1 MSKKKD
7 RRKGPFLK
15 RNEGTVW
22 ALIVLVPTIVLVVG
36 YLVAPQAVW
45 DHFLY
50 RYYWAPIEADAVGH
64 SVNGI
69 SDAYNY
75 VDTPTYGVILIL
87 ALFAIF
93 RFLKKKDIRP
103 GTDMFMATIPYI
115 ILGSVLRVLEDSA
128 AFTGKAVYLFISP
141 IIYIFIGLVTL
152 LKLVESHRI
161 AELERKRG
169 TAGRVQGLWLFG
181 AILGVFNILYIIAY
195 SLYLNNRELLSAD
208 HRNMAFMV
216 NPAVTALLSIAA
228 FLGLLALVKRRG
240 RLYIHDVYAV
250 FGWHLLA
257 LALFHVMAYGL
268 LGGVWPDQVMPSPDW
283 VRPSMHLEQLV
294 LVPLLALG
302 ATGIFAAASYGLTRR
317 FSWMKIFWK
326 DPVNLAIMYAHM
338 LDASATFTALQWF
351 SYGEKHVVPNFLIG
365 LSGTPAVMFPLK
377 AIVIAIV
384 IYVLSVEL
392 KPDLERNR
400 LMQALIWI
408 AILVLGLAPGTRDLL
423 RLGLG
428 V

>member
-7 RRKGPFLK
+7 KRKGPFLK
-15 RNEGTVW
+15 RHERMVW
-22 ALIVLVPTIVLVVG
+22 ALIVIVPTMVLAVG

-45 DHFLY
+45 DRFLY

-69 SDAYNY
+69 TESYNLI
-75 VDTPTYGVILIL
+75 DTPTYGIVLVL
-87 ALFAIF
+87 ALFAIY
-93 RFLKKKDIRP
+93 RLLKKMDIRP
-103 GTDMFMATIPYI
+103 GVDMFMATIPYI
-115 ILGSVLRVLEDSA
+115 ILGSVLRVLEDSGV
-128 AFTGKAVYLFISP
+128 FTGKAVYLFISP
-141 IIYIFIGLVTL
+141 IIYIFIGLLTL

-169 TAGRVQGLWLFG
+169 MAGRVQGLWLFG
-181 AILGVFNILYIIAY
+181 AILGVFNILYLVAY
-195 SLYLNNRELLSAD
+195 TLYLDNRELFSAD
-208 HRNMAFMV
+208 HRNMAFMMS
-216 NPAVTALLSIAA
+216 PAVTALVSIAA
-228 FLGLLALVKRRG
+228 FLGLLALVRRRG
-240 RLYIHDVYAV
+240 RLYIHDIYAV

-257 LALFHVMAYGL
+257 LALFYVVSYGL
-268 LGGVWPDQVMPSPDW
+268 LGWVWPDQALPSPDS
-283 VRPSMHLEQLV
+283 VRQLHLEQLA

-302 ATGIFAAASYGLTRR
+302 ATGIFAGACYGLTRR
-317 FSWMKIFWK
+317 FSWMKIYWK

-377 AIVIAIV
+377 AIVMAIV
-384 IYVLSVEL
+384 IYALSVEL

-400 LMQALIWI
+400 LIQALIWI